1 MSKRKT
7 ERSYKQTNSYKFFQ
21 WLQGEHD
28 PYLDRVEL
36 HPQIEHKLSPEV
48 MEERMKERKELY
60 DEIYA
65 LGRNRELTW
74 ITRLYRAVCILVCVV
89 LLFMLTMVASYMPP
103 TGVSSNPNNNEV
115 SNRYVE
121 QSLEETGS
129 VNQVT
134 AMITQYRAFDTF
146 GETHVLFIA
155 TICVTML
162 LFVKE
167 DEKNNKLEPV
177 VQQYDEILKIN
188 AYILI
193 PMTFLFGFYIILNGH
208 ISPGGGFAGGSIIG
222 AGLILHTC
230 AYGFGRTRKFF
241 DAHMYKVVKITAIIV
256 YTILMSIYF
265 YTGANNIPWDIP
277 LGTPGNIL
285 SAGLI
290 VPINILVG
298 IEVACTMYAFYA
310 YFRKGGL

>member
-1 MSKRKT
+1 MSKKKSD
-7 ERSYKQTNSYKFFQ
+7 RSYQQTNSYKFFQ

-28 PYLDRVEL
+28 PYLDKVEL

-48 MEERMKERKELY
+48 MAERMEERKQLY
-60 DEIYA
+60 DDIYA
-65 LGRNRELTW
+65 LGRAKELKW
-74 ITRLYRAVCILVCVV
+74 VTRLYIVTCILVCII
-89 LLFMLTMVASYMPP
+89 LLFVLIMVASHMPP
-103 TGVSSNPNNNEV
+103 TGVSTNPNNNQV
-115 SNRYVE
+115 SQRYVE

-134 AMITQYRAFDTF
+134 AMITKYRAFDTL

-155 TICVTML
+155 TICVMIL
-162 LFVKE
+162 LLVKKE
-167 DEKNNKLEPV
+167 DNESVDKTSESE
-177 VQQYDEILKIN
+177 YDRILQIN

-193 PMTFLFGFYIILNGH
+193 PMVFMFGIYIILNGH
-208 ISPGGGFAGGSIIG
+208 ISPGGGFAGGSILG

-230 AYGFGRTRKFF
+230 AYGFQRTRRFF
-241 DAHMYKVVKITAIIV
+241 DTHIYKVVKITAVIS
-256 YTILMSIYF
+256 YTLLMCIYF

-277 LGTPGNIL
+277 LGTPGSIL
-285 SAGLI
+285 SAGII
-290 VPINILVG
+290 VPVNILVG